1 MKKMSRW
8 LQLAGVISITG
19 AVVLGAHQAAGAEPS
34 AFKDVP
40 ATHWA
45 YETVMW
51 SKSNGISDGYPDGTF
66 QPSKAVTESEFLV
79 MLLRAYPEFQLEE
92 KKAGEA
98 WYAPYYKLAEELYWT
113 VSGEPSKPITRGQAA
128 ELMVSVTDQLLTET
142 ESIQWLLDK
151 GIAQGKNG
159 PGVDGFARKDALSRA
174 EAQTFLYRLKQQVA
188 KVTSPD
194 LIEPEIEL
202 QGISIGDSESQV
214 IRQLGEPNRKDRLN
228 SKMEWYIYNR
238 DYSKYVQVG
247 IMDKKVV
254 ALFSNGTG
262 WSFGGVSYDKGLSD
276 LKAWADGLWGD
287 NKQVDDHVVYYL
299 PRGLQIKLF
308 TDAHED
314 GRVDGVF
321 VTSDNNFDYIFGM
334 DVIEDTLKSYEL
346 EVLDLTNTFRVSKG
360 LQALTWNDQA
370 AEAARLHS
378 EDMAKRSFFDHTNP
392 DGKSPGDR
400 MAAQGLTSYRTWG
413 ENIAAGYTD
422 AIDAHY
428 GWVNSAGH
436 RKNLLNSNYTWLGVG
451 VKAAMN
457 ESEFGIYYTQ
467 NFYTPR

>member
-1 MKKMSRW
+1 MKKISGW
-8 LQLAGVISITG
+8 LRLSGALGIAG
-19 AVVLGAHQAAGAEPS
+19 AVLLGSNQAAAELL
-34 AFKDVP
+34 AFKDLP

-45 YETVMW
+45 YDTVMW

-66 QPSKAVTESEFLV
+66 RPSNAVTESEFLV
-79 MLLRAYPEFQLEE
+79 MLLRAYPEIQLEDKQE
-92 KKAGEA
+92 GEA
-98 WYAPYYKLAEELYWT
+98 WYAPYYRYAEEMYWT
-113 VSGEPSKPITRGQAA
+113 VYNEPSKPITRGQAA
-128 ELMVSVTDQLLTET
+128 ELMIGVTNELLTET

-151 GIAQGKNG
+151 GIAQGKTG
-159 PGVDGFARKDALSRA
+159 PGVDGFARQDVLSRA
-174 EAQTFLYRLKQQVA
+174 EAQTFLYRLKQHVP

-194 LIEPEIEL
+194 LIQPEIEL

-214 IRQLGEPNRKDRLN
+214 ISLMGEPDRKDQLN

-238 DYSKYVQVG
+238 DYSKYAQVG
-247 IMDKKVV
+247 IMDKKVI

-262 WSFGGVSYDKGLSD
+262 WNFGDTSYDKGLAD
-276 LKAWADGLWGD
+276 LKSQADALWGD
-287 NKQVDDHVVYYL
+287 NKLVDDNVVYYL

-314 GRVDGVF
+314 GRVDGVY
-321 VTSDNNFDYIFGM
+321 VTSNNSFDYVFEMEIT
-334 DVIEDTLKSYEL
+334 EDTLKSYEL
-346 EVLDLTNTFRVSKG
+346 EILDLTNTFRVSKG

-378 EDMAKRSFFDHTNP
+378 ADMAKRSFFDHTNP

-400 MAAQGLTSYRTWG
+400 MAAQGLISYQTWG
-413 ENIAAGYTD
+413 ENIAAGYTN

-428 GWVNSAGH
+428 GWVNSLGN
-436 RKNLLNSNYTWLGVG
+436 RKNLLNSNFTWLGVG
-451 VKAAMN
+451 VKALMDD
-457 ESEFGIYYTQ
+457 SEFGIYYTQ

>member
-1 MKKMSRW
+1 
-8 LQLAGVISITG
+8 
-19 AVVLGAHQAAGAEPS
+19 
-34 AFKDVP
+34 
-40 ATHWA
+40 
-45 YETVMW
+45 
-51 SKSNGISDGYPDGTF
+51 
-66 QPSKAVTESEFLV
+66 
-79 MLLRAYPEFQLEE
+79 
-92 KKAGEA
+92 
-98 WYAPYYKLAEELYWT
+98 
-113 VSGEPSKPITRGQAA
+113 
-128 ELMVSVTDQLLTET
+128 
-142 ESIQWLLDK
+142 
-151 GIAQGKNG
+151 
-159 PGVDGFARKDALSRA
+159 
-174 EAQTFLYRLKQQVA
+174 
-188 KVTSPD
+188 
-194 LIEPEIEL
+194 
-202 QGISIGDSESQV
+202 
-214 IRQLGEPNRKDRLN
+214 
-228 SKMEWYIYNR
+228 
-238 DYSKYVQVG
+238 
-247 IMDKKVV
+247 MDKKVV

-299 PRGLQIKLF
+299 PRGLQIKLY

-334 DVIEDTLKSYEL
+334 DVTEDTLKSYEL